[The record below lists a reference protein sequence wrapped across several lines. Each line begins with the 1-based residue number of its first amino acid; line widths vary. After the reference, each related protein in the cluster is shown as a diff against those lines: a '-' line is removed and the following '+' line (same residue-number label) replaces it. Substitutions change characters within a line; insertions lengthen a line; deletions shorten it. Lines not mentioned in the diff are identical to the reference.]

1 MRLIPLRRSITGFV
15 GALALLAGIAVLPVP
30 RAEAAPPTPPPP
42 VDPDCG
48 TPAPSLNPM
57 TPDEQTLST
66 YFGALNAQDYA
77 TAWSLFN
84 EQLQYMFG
92 SQQQYA
98 KLMAAHV
105 SCVRLLGVQPHGP
118 HTYLVFLAEQYIK
131 PFPAGSGTL
140 PTFWT
145 LDNGLIAGI
154 GTSPPSEGN
163 APDGN
168 APGQGGLPG

>member
-1 MRLIPLRRSITGFV
+1 MRRHLTRVIGV
-15 GALALLAGIAVLPVP
+15 LAVLAGMAVLPAP
-30 RAEAAPPTPPPP
+30 RSDATPPPP
-42 VDPDCG
+42 PPPPDCG
-48 TPAPSLNPM
+48 TPAPSLNPT
-57 TPDEQTLST
+57 TPDEQTLVS
-66 YFGALNAQDYA
+66 YFEALNAQDYL
-77 TAWSLFN
+77 TAWSYFS
-84 EQLQYMFG
+84 EQLQYMYG

-145 LDNGLIAGI
+145 LDNGLIAGV
-154 GTSPPSEGN
+154 GTSPPSDGN
-163 APDGN
+163 APDQNGQ
-168 APGQGGLPG
+168 PG